1 MRLKAIGLDLR
12 KAGCIMAF
20 GLLPFLCGCT
30 GCTLLERYEV
40 VGVARQAVAGAK
52 DLPPGA
58 IILPTS
64 NWEAYV
70 AKNAAQVYIPYR
82 FSDASGKECTGT
94 YLVRAKRLK
103 LTWVLDYARPL
114 PDYNTSIGHSTA
126 SP

>member
-1 MRLKAIGLDLR
+1 G
-12 KAGCIMAF
+12 
-20 GLLPFLCGCT
+20 
-30 GCTLLERYEV
+30 
-40 VGVARQAVAGAK
+40 
-52 DLPPGA
+52 
-58 IILPTS
+58 
-64 NWEAYV
+64 YV
-70 AKNAAQVYIPYR
+70 AKNAAQVDIPYR